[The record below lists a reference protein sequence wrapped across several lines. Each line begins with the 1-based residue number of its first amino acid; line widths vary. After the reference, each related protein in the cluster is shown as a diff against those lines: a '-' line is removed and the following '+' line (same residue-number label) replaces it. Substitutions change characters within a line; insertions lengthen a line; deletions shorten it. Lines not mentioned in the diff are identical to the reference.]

1 VIVASHPC
9 HQVAH
14 FLVHT
19 RPPDS
24 ALPMICGR
32 PRRNP
37 GALHRQDHHRVQ
49 AFFVTRSSVDT
60 MPGRQGSD
68 DDEITLAP
76 AAGGHAAGGASRAP
90 TQLSDD
96 LQSTLV
102 DPLESYGTKM
112 WGRHEVTHI
121 DGTLVKFKDPGGLLT
136 LRAQFLSSLGPQFL
150 WIIMFSTVELAS
162 LTEEEK
168 EMYTTMRMAFLTANC
183 KRLGKG
189 FAVLSLEDTE
199 GHDSTFR
206 PSPLSVHQQH
216 GTSPS
221 CGTYVWSRIFTLY
234 PLAGAAITHKLLVSW
249 LEKCMTH
256 KDNSTDVFTTYIA
269 TVNGSVSQFDNMP
282 AISVSDVYALVTL
295 MGLHLSS
302 SDRHEKVCRDLI
314 AYVDEDNTLQLDVT
328 LEKVYQVVLK
338 ILSQLGTLAQT
349 FSHFQPY

>member
-1 VIVASHPC
+1 MGAGRAALSNRERSFMARQLCSFRTSVIVASHPC
-9 HQVAH
+9 HLVAH

-19 RPPDS
+19 RSPDS

-150 WIIMFSTVELAS
+150 WIIF
-162 LTEEEK
+162 
-168 EMYTTMRMAFLTANC
+168 
-183 KRLGKG
+183 
-189 FAVLSLEDTE
+189 
-199 GHDSTFR
+199 
-206 PSPLSVHQQH
+206 
-216 GTSPS
+216 
-221 CGTYVWSRIFTLY
+221 I
-234 PLAGAAITHKLLVSW
+234 
-249 LEKCMTH
+249 
-256 KDNSTDVFTTYIA
+256 STD
-269 TVNGSVSQFDNMP
+269 
-282 AISVSDVYALVTL
+282 
-295 MGLHLSS
+295 
-302 SDRHEKVCRDLI
+302 E
-314 AYVDEDNTLQLDVT
+314 
-328 LEKVYQVVLK
+328 
-338 ILSQLGTLAQT
+338 
-349 FSHFQPY
+349 